1 MKIFF
6 CMKFF
11 FSVSLC
17 FLMPKYDENEEL
29 KQPINRFKIQGHKSK
44 TLKKDHTDKPKI
56 KYIKH

>member
-11 FSVSLC
+11 FSVPLC

-29 KQPINRFKIQGHKSK
+29 NQFKNQGYKSK